1 MSSIADNYKEIMNIC
16 QKLSTEYGGN
26 AFDFSDGTTLDEI
39 SVWENNNDILIPKSY
54 KEWLILT
61 ESCKV
66 LFDVLNLFPLSK
78 IIVGHKDF
86 PDELVVIG
94 TLFGSGDAVCFSK
107 LTGEIVRYNTLD
119 DVPEKRRFNDFNFFL
134 EKVIIKHLKRC

>member
-1 MSSIADNYKEIMNIC
+1 MSSIADSYKEIISLC
-16 QKLSTEYGGN
+16 QKLSAEYGNN
-26 AFDFSDGTTLDEI
+26 ASDFSDGTTPDAI
-39 SVWENNNDILIPKSY
+39 TAWENSNDILIPESY

-66 LFDVLNLFPLSK
+66 LFDVLNLFPLKK

-94 TLFGSGDAVCFSK
+94 SVFGSGDSVCFSK
-107 LTGEIVRYNTLD
+107 STGEIIRYNAFAD
-119 DVPEKRRFNDFNFFL
+119 APEKKRFDDFNSFL
-134 EKVIIKHLKRC
+134 EKVVLKHLKRC

>member
-1 MSSIADNYKEIMNIC
+1 MGSIADNYKEIINLC
-16 QKLSTEYGGN
+16 QKLSAEYGSN
-26 AFDFSDGTTLDEI
+26 ASDFSDGTTPDEI

-66 LFDVLNLFPLSK
+66 LFDVLNLFPLEK

-86 PDELVVIG
+86 PYELVVIG
-94 TLFGSGDAVCFSK
+94 TLFGSCDAVCFSK
-107 LTGEIVRYNTLD
+107 LTGEIVRYNAFD
-119 DVPEKRRFNDFNFFL
+119 DVPEKRRFNDFNLFL
-134 EKVIIKHLKRC
+134 EKVIINYLKRC